1 MSRAARILV
10 LGTSFPFR
18 RELVAHREIDTRWA
32 ETAREV
38 ARHLRESRVDAA
50 VISPGYRDQDVIWL
64 LRQTL
69 GKSPCIVLVADEHE
83 RSRWRGEPSDV
94 VVSVEE
100 VDSLVLLLAHHT
112 GLRLARYPRADVR
125 LPLRALVEDEEL
137 RLETLD
143 LSLSGVAILGF
154 PDVAEGTSADLALEI
169 DGREYFVQ
177 GRLVRWFDHEGQKVA
192 GLSFVD
198 LAETPRRAIDAK
210 VEDLLSHLPD
220 QEQVQELFGDLALF
234 ETQNLRELGTSD
246 FASALQSFQPTTQD
260 VDLPALQAALDGTA
274 KVPAW
279 LATFAHELTPV
290 ERGAALG
297 KPCPDWCYAVVKTR
311 LNLARARALSPHRT
325 PPSALLDEG
334 YRLFTQLKRET
345 ATQKGA
351 LLVQVRRI
359 RAALL
364 RDLTF
369 SPRLAEPRLDGSSP
383 PDNPDSIDTQ
393 TIVRNAN

>member
-18 RELVAHREIDTRWA
+18 RELVEHREIDTRWA
-32 ETAREV
+32 QTAREV

-50 VISPGYRDQDVIWL
+50 VISPGYDDQDVIWL

-69 GKSPCIVLVADEHE
+69 RKAPCIVLVADEHE

-100 VDSLVLLLAHHT
+100 VDSLALLLAHHT
-112 GLRLARYPRADVR
+112 GLRLARYPRADVC
-125 LPLRALVEDEEL
+125 LPVRALVEDEEL
-137 RLETLD
+137 RLQTLD
-143 LSLSGVAILGF
+143 LSLSGVAIIGF
-154 PDVAEGTSADLALEI
+154 PDVPEGTMADLALEM

-177 GRLVRWFDHEGQKVA
+177 GHLVRWFDHEGQRAA
-192 GLSFVD
+192 GLSFID

-210 VEDLLSHLPD
+210 VKELLSHLPD

-234 ETQNLRELGTSD
+234 ETKNLRELGTSD
-246 FASALQSFQPTTQD
+246 FASALQSFQPATRD
-260 VDLPALQAALDGTA
+260 LDLPALRAALEGTA

-279 LATFAHELTPV
+279 LATFARELTPI
-290 ERGAALG
+290 ERSAALG
-297 KPCPDWCYAVVKTR
+297 EECPGWCYDVLKTR
-311 LNLARARALSPHRT
+311 LNLARSRAQSPNRT
-325 PPSALLDEG
+325 PPSVLLDEG
-334 YRLFTQLKRET
+334 YRLFTRLKRET
-345 ATQKGA
+345 ATQKG
-351 LLVQVRRI
+351 LLLGQMRRI

-369 SPRLAEPRLDGSSP
+369 SPRLTEPRLDGSTSLDP
-383 PDNPDSIDTQ
+383 
-393 TIVRNAN
+393 VRGETPSGARSTR